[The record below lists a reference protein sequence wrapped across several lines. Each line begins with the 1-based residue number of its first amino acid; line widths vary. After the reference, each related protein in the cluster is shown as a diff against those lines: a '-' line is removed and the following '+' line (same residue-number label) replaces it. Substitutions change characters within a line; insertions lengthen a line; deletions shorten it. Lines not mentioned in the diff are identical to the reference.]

1 MKEEIK
7 LTEVEQ
13 LEEVV
18 QEENQQPVIIQ
29 PKIIPPRVLLEILV
43 MGTNDEGSEPT
54 TSKCYHKA
62 LLMQTQ
68 IDNLRGKD
76 KFRVRILWRTMEGK
90 LDAHKRDEMID
101 WLVENASCKYY
112 IISPDLQPEISETY
126 VKDLL
131 KNIKDFEKSVTNFK
145 ESGLQIKKK

>member
-1 MKEEIK
+1 MKEENENVETVIA
-7 LTEVEQ
+7 EVMPNE
-13 LEEVV
+13 
-18 QEENQQPVIIQ
+18 QPVIIQ

-43 MGTNDEGSEPT
+43 MGTHDEGSEPT
-54 TSKCYHKA
+54 TSQCYQKA

-90 LDAHKRDEMID
+90 LDAHKRDEMIN

-112 IISPDLQPEISETY
+112 IISPDLQPQITETY

-131 KNIKDFEKSVTNFK
+131 KNIKDFEKALSNFK
-145 ESGLQIKKK
+145 ESCLQIKKK

>member
-1 MKEEIK
+1 MEKENEN
-7 LTEVEQ
+7 VE
-13 LEEVV
+13 LVHAETMPNED
-18 QEENQQPVIIQ
+18 QPVIIQ

-43 MGTNDEGSEPT
+43 MGTYNEGSEPT
-54 TSKCYHKA
+54 TSKGYQKA

-68 IDNLRGKD
+68 IDQLRGKD

-101 WLVENASCKYY
+101 WLIDNASCKYY
-112 IISPDLQPEISETY
+112 IISPDLQPTISETY

-131 KNIKDFEKSVTNFK
+131 KNIKDLEKSLSNFK
-145 ESGLQIKKK
+145 ESGLKIKKK

>member
-1 MKEEIK
+1 MKQENENVETVIA
-7 LTEVEQ
+7 EVIPNE
-13 LEEVV
+13 
-18 QEENQQPVIIQ
+18 QPVIIQ

-43 MGTNDEGSEPT
+43 MGTYDVGAEPT
-54 TSKCYHKA
+54 SSQCYQKA

-90 LDAHKRDEMID
+90 LDAHKRDEMIN

-131 KNIKDFEKSVTNFK
+131 KNIKDFEKAFSNFK

>member
-1 MKEEIK
+1 MKEENENVETVIA
-7 LTEVEQ
+7 EVMPNE
-13 LEEVV
+13 
-18 QEENQQPVIIQ
+18 QPVIIQ

-43 MGTNDEGSEPT
+43 MGTHDEGSEPT
-54 TSKCYHKA
+54 TSQCYQKA

-76 KFRVRILWRTMEGK
+76 KFRVRILWRSMEGK
-90 LDAHKRDEMID
+90 LDAHKRDEMIN

-112 IISPDLQPEISETY
+112 IISPDLQPQITETY

-131 KNIKDFEKSVTNFK
+131 KNIKDFEKALSNFK
-145 ESGLQIKKK
+145 ESSLQIKKK

>member
-1 MKEEIK
+1 MKEENENVETVIA
-7 LTEVEQ
+7 EVMPNE
-13 LEEVV
+13 
-18 QEENQQPVIIQ
+18 QPVIIQ

-43 MGTNDEGSEPT
+43 MGTHDEGSEPT
-54 TSKCYHKA
+54 TSQCYQKA

-90 LDAHKRDEMID
+90 LDAHKRDEMIN

-112 IISPDLQPEISETY
+112 IISPDLQPQITETY

-131 KNIKDFEKSVTNFK
+131 KNIKDFEKALSNFK
-145 ESGLQIKKK
+145 ESSLQIKKK

>member
-1 MKEEIK
+1 MKEENENVETVIA
-7 LTEVEQ
+7 EVMPNE
-13 LEEVV
+13 
-18 QEENQQPVIIQ
+18 QPVIIQ

-43 MGTNDEGSEPT
+43 MGTHDEGSEPT
-54 TSKCYHKA
+54 TSQCYQKA
-62 LLMQTQ
+62 LLMQNQ

-90 LDAHKRDEMID
+90 LDAHKRDEMIN

-112 IISPDLQPEISETY
+112 IISPDLQPQITETY

-131 KNIKDFEKSVTNFK
+131 KNIKDFEKALSNFK
-145 ESGLQIKKK
+145 ESSLQIKKK

>member
-1 MKEEIK
+1 MKEENENVETVIA
-7 LTEVEQ
+7 EVMPNE
-13 LEEVV
+13 
-18 QEENQQPVIIQ
+18 QPVIIQ

-43 MGTNDEGSEPT
+43 MGTHDEGSEPT
-54 TSKCYHKA
+54 TSQCYQKA

-76 KFRVRILWRTMEGK
+76 KFRVRILWRSMEGK
-90 LDAHKRDEMID
+90 LDAHKRDEMIN

-112 IISPDLQPEISETY
+112 IISPDLQPQITETY

-131 KNIKDFEKSVTNFK
+131 KNIKDFEKALSNFK
-145 ESGLQIKKK
+145 QSSLQIKKK

>member
-1 MKEEIK
+1 MENKNEHVESVDA
-7 LTEVEQ
+7 EVIET
-13 LEEVV
+13 
-18 QEENQQPVIIQ
+18 QEQPVIIQ

-43 MGTNDEGSEPT
+43 MGTYDVGSEPT
-54 TSKCYHKA
+54 TSKCYQKA

-112 IISPDLQPEISETY
+112 VISPDLQPKISETY
-126 VKDLL
+126 IKDLL
-131 KNIKDFEKSVTNFK
+131 KNIKDFEKSITKFK